1 MVKEKGY
8 MSMEVSY
15 VASIAKTEDSVDKIV
30 NHLVHQAS
38 KSELSS
44 FIKRLSFY
52 IEHVNML
59 NKSLKS
65 NNYESQITVLS
76 NLKSKL
82 QQESDCRS
90 LSVNMVAKSY
100 QESL

>member
-1 MVKEKGY
+1 MA
-8 MSMEVSY
+8 MEVSY
-15 VASIAKTEDSVDKIV
+15 VASIAKTEDGVDKIV

-38 KSELSS
+38 KSELAS

-52 IEHVNML
+52 IEHINII

-65 NNYESQITVLS
+65 NNYESQITVLNS
-76 NLKSKL
+76 LKSKL
-82 QQESDCRS
+82 QEESDCRS
-90 LSVNMVAKSY
+90 LSINTVAKSY